1 MARGNRRRDRAA
13 QSRFQRFLGI
23 GQKLTA
29 EQFGKPLWVE
39 QLEDRRMLAT
49 FTVINLNDL
58 VFQGGEWVVAGGSLR
73 AAVNAANDND
83 EADTII
89 FADTLSGTI
98 QLDGRDIAGQL
109 TIEDDLTI
117 AGPGTRKISISA
129 AGNRRAFQIE
139 QDENDPFGVS
149 ISGLTI
155 TNGTAPG
162 GTDENAGQGGAILN
176 LGNLSLTEV
185 AITNSRATYG
195 GGILNAGNLN
205 IERSLISNN
214 QAFTDGGGIHNG
226 VPVEDDDSGSTD
238 DGPRPATSIINST
251 ITGNRASTGNGYG
264 GGLFNRDGNLDVVHC
279 TIVNNSAYLGSGIGS
294 WGNALPEAAEE
305 GEEPGPPPPPTIYT
319 TVSGTVLFHNNNT
332 EDSPGDIDV
341 VGMSEPEDEESEP
354 EPLLP
359 SINIKFEDD
368 NIVAGGDVGGNNLI
382 HTPGLQVEGSDGDIA
397 PGTDPLFISDDE
409 GDPILADYGGST
421 NTYHPFYDETGTLP
435 NSPLIDHYE
444 RNSGSYD
451 VRGRHFT
458 RVYDFDPLV
467 ENPRIDVGAVEVQH
481 GVFVVDTI
489 ADEADDK
496 QYSDLTDI
504 TAAGDF
510 VMREALNFSKKNP
523 LVDTIIFDLAG
534 QTDPTPSPALT
545 FLITLRDSQNKLMAL
560 PIDHSVN
567 IVGPTNYRLEF
578 DGNNPPTPVD
588 GDGTRIF
595 NITDGSATA
604 AVDVSIS
611 NLFLLGA
618 DANGS
623 GGAILNREN
632 LTLNNMTLQ
641 GNRATLD
648 GGAIHHDL
656 GTLTINS
663 STISGNNSSDDGAI
677 YIAQSSGSVLI
688 SNSTISG
695 NVASD
700 RGGGLFNRGTDTN
713 IEFSTIVNNTAG
725 STIGSGVYSQEG
737 NVSFYSTILW
747 ANLINDVAGLSA
759 STVTSDGYNLVGS
772 RNAAVRNNFS
782 DGAPTNDVLPTGLS
796 PTIAAIGL
804 APLGFAGGLTQTHA
818 IVNDV
823 VVNGKSILVNRGPE
837 SPTNPPE
844 FDQRGKPFERIFDGK
859 EDSVDELRIDIGSYE
874 LQGRVYRV
882 DNPGDVSDGNYGA
895 GQLTLREAIELANLG
910 PLFDF
915 IEFDDMV
922 LGANPEISPNGA
934 LTISDDVLIQWQGST
949 PLTLRGSG
957 TVFAISD
964 GTTNVIDV
972 EIKGGDRG
980 INEFVLQ
987 GRNITSTE
995 NLILRVVDILG
1006 NNSSAITHQ
1015 VGSLEIY
1022 NTILTGN
1029 ISTVSGG
1036 AINAQNASRVYIY
1049 DSSLTGNSTAFTNGH
1064 GGGIYLKNT
1073 PFEGNLVVI
1082 ANNVT
1087 ASGASDG
1094 AGIFIDNSGLPT
1106 GADKSVKFHN
1116 SVISGNSTVGA
1127 NSDGGGIFARGAN
1140 VYLSDY
1146 TTLALNTTFGTNS
1159 RGGAIYINGGGVLT
1173 ISDNVTLTFNRTIG
1187 QFSHGGAIANVG
1199 GTVNIDATDVSNN
1212 STNGADAHG
1221 GAIYVENGTLSV
1233 VDSSLVDN
1241 KTNGLRSDGGAIYS
1255 NTSLTGAKTTILNST
1270 ISGNS
1275 TKDHGGG
1282 IYNADGLTVIKY
1294 STITNNSAPYFGFG
1308 AGVGSFGSIATT
1320 RTEVGSS
1327 IIAGNKA
1334 SGTLPGTTPSDVDR
1348 INGSFQDTFVSL
1360 GYNVIGT
1367 GISAAFTG
1375 ATNDLAGVL
1384 DPGLEDLT
1392 FNGGPSRTHALK
1404 EDSPAVNRGKPSIV
1418 AGVNGVPEFDQ
1429 RGEARIKNGRI
1440 DIGAY
1445 ESDFT
1450 SALPGDFDGDG
1461 VVNGRDFLAWQR
1473 NPSVGSLSDWKANY
1487 GTGSLVAAV
1496 VTTEDVS
1503 EPLVASVMADDS
1515 DSVATVVSPAVVAAA
1530 QATSSGSAIAGWV
1543 TLPANVST
1551 PAKDATDETSL
1562 DIAYLA
1568 AFSEGFEG
1576 VTIAESAND
1585 FGDIATCRSVEN
1597 GDDVLAEDAVFDLI
1611 GAGEF

>member
-1 MARGNRRRDRAA
+1 
-13 QSRFQRFLGI
+13 
-23 GQKLTA
+23 
-29 EQFGKPLWVE
+29 
-39 QLEDRRMLAT
+39 MLAL
-49 FTVINLNDL
+49 FTVINMGDLNND
-58 VFQGGEWVVAGGSLR
+58 GDVVSGTLR
-73 AAVNAANDND
+73 AAINAANDND

-89 FADTLSGTI
+89 FAENLSGTI
-98 QLDGRDIAGQL
+98 QLDGRENGGQL
-109 TIEDDLTI
+109 TIEDSLTI
-117 AGPGTRKISISA
+117 SGPGTRKITINGS
-129 AGNRRAFQIE
+129 GNRRVFQIE
-139 QDENDPFGVS
+139 ANEEDPFSVN

-155 TNGTAPG
+155 NNGTAPG
-162 GTDENAGQGGAILN
+162 GSDENAGRGGAILN
-176 LGNLSLTEV
+176 LGNLNLTEV
-185 AITNSRATYG
+185 AITSSRATYG
-195 GGILNAGNLN
+195 GGIFNAGNLN
-205 IERSLISNN
+205 VDRSLFSNN
-214 QAFTDGGGIHNG
+214 QAFSNGGALHNG
-226 VPVEDDDSGSTD
+226 VPSDDDSGGSE
-238 DGPRPATSIINST
+238 DGPRPFASIVNST
-251 ITGNRASTGNGYG
+251 ITGNRANTGSGYG
-264 GGLFNRDGNLDVVHC
+264 GGLFNRDGNLDVIHS
-279 TIVNNSAYLGSGIGS
+279 TIVNNRAYLGSGIGS
-294 WGNALPEAAEE
+294 WGNAPAEAPAE
-305 GEEPGPPPPPTIYT
+305 GEEPGPPPAPTVYT
-319 TVSGTVLFHNNNT
+319 TVSGTVLYKNSNT
-332 EDSPGDIDV
+332 EESPGDIDV
-341 VGMSEPEDEESEP
+341 VGKGEPEEEGGDP
-354 EPLLP
+354 VDLLP
-359 SINIKFEDD
+359 SINIKFADD
-368 NIVAGGDVGGNNLI
+368 AIVAGGDVGGNNLI
-382 HTPGLQVEGSDGDIA
+382 HTPGKQVEASDGDIE
-397 PGTDPLFISDDE
+397 PGTDPLFISDLD
-409 GDPILADYGGST
+409 GNPILADYGGST
-421 NTYHPFYDETGTLP
+421 NTYHPFYDETGEMP

-444 RNSGSYD
+444 GNAGGND
-451 VRGRHFT
+451 VRGRHFV
-458 RVYDFDPLV
+458 RKYDFDPEAEAL
-467 ENPRIDVGAVEVQH
+467 RIDIGAVEVQH
-481 GVFVVDTI
+481 ATFVVDTI
-489 ADEADDK
+489 ADEDDDR
-496 QYSDLTDI
+496 QYSDYTNVEA
-504 TAAGDF
+504 TGDF

-523 LVDTIIFDLAG
+523 LVDTIVFALAG
-534 QTDPTPSPALT
+534 QPDPTPSPALT
-545 FLITLRDSQNKLMAL
+545 FLITLRDGQGKLMPL
-560 PIDHSVN
+560 PVDHSVN
-567 IVGPTNYRLEF
+567 ILGPTSFRLEF

-595 NITDGSATA
+595 NITNSSAAST
-604 AVDVSIS
+604 VDVAIS
-611 NLFLLGA
+611 NLVLLGA

-632 LTLNNMTLQ
+632 LTLTNMTMR

-656 GTLTINS
+656 GTLTILS
-663 STISGNNSSDDGAI
+663 STISGNNSSDDGAV
-677 YIAQSSGSVLI
+677 YIAQSSGTVLI

-700 RGGGLFNRGTDTN
+700 RGGGLFNRGSDTN
-713 IEFSTIVNNTAG
+713 VEFSTIVNNTAG

-737 NVSFYSTILW
+737 NVSFYSTIIW
-747 ANLINDVAGLSA
+747 ANLINDVAGLTA
-759 STVTSDGYNLVGS
+759 SNVTSDGYNLVGV

-782 DGAPTNDVLPTGLS
+782 EGDPTNDVLPTGIS

-818 IVNDV
+818 IINDV
-823 VVNGKSILVNRGPE
+823 VVNGKSVLINRGSE
-837 SPTNPPE
+837 SPTNVPE
-844 FDQRGKPFERIFDGK
+844 FDQRGKPFERVFDGK
-859 EDSVDELRIDIGSYE
+859 EDGVDEDRIDIGAYE

-882 DNPGDVSDGNYGA
+882 DNAGDGSDGNYGT
-895 GQLTLREAIELANLG
+895 GQLTLREAIELSNFG
-910 PLFDF
+910 PLFDV
-915 IEFDDMV
+915 IEFDDM
-922 LGANPEISPNGA
+922 LLPMNP
-934 LTISDDVLIQWQGST
+934 TINPSGTLAITDDVLIQWQGST
-949 PLTLRGSG
+949 PLKIVGSG

-964 GTTNVIDV
+964 GTSNLIDV

-980 INEFVLQ
+980 INEFVLE
-987 GRNITSTE
+987 GRNIVSTE
-995 NLILRVVDILG
+995 NLTVRVVDILG

-1015 VGSLEIY
+1015 LGELQIY

-1064 GGGIYLKNT
+1064 GGGVYLKNS

-1094 AGIFIDNSGLPT
+1094 AGIYVDNSGLPA
-1106 GADKSVKFHN
+1106 GANRDVRFTN

-1127 NSDGGGIFARGAN
+1127 NSDGGGIFARHAN

-1159 RGGAIYINGGGVLT
+1159 RGGAVYLNGGGVLT

-1199 GTVNIDATDVSNN
+1199 GTVNIDATDISNN
-1212 STNGADAHG
+1212 STAGADAHG

-1233 VDSSLVDN
+1233 VDSALVDN
-1241 KTNGLRSDGGAIYS
+1241 KTSGLRSDGGAIYS
-1255 NTSLTGAKTTILNST
+1255 NTSLTGVRTTILNST

-1275 TKDHGGG
+1275 TNDHGGG

-1348 INGSFQDTFVSL
+1348 INGSFQDTFVST
-1360 GYNVIGT
+1360 GYNLIGT
-1367 GISAAFTG
+1367 GISGAFTS
-1375 ATNDLAGVL
+1375 ATNDLTGVL
-1384 DPGLEDLT
+1384 DPGLEELT
-1392 FNGGPSRTHALK
+1392 FNGGTSRTHALK

-1450 SALPGDFDGDG
+1450 SALPGDHNGDG

-1473 NPSVGSLSDWKANY
+1473 GQSSSPGSASDLADWKANY
-1487 GTGSLVAAV
+1487 GSSAQVATV

-1503 EPLVASVMADDS
+1503 APMLAPAMADNPEPVALAAS
-1515 DSVATVVSPAVVAAA
+1515 PSVVATAPTSSSSATFVGWVSLPVNETAPAKVAVEESSLDSV
-1530 QATSSGSAIAGWV
+1530 
-1543 TLPANVST
+1543 
-1551 PAKDATDETSL
+1551 
-1562 DIAYLA
+1562 YLA
-1568 AFSEGFEG
+1568 VFSEGFDG
-1576 VTIAESAND
+1576 VTIADSASD
-1585 FGDIATCRSVEN
+1585 FGDIATCRST
-1597 GDDVLAEDAVFDLI
+1597 DDQDDALAEDAVFELI

>member
-1 MARGNRRRDRAA
+1 MARGNRRRGRAA

-23 GQKLTA
+23 GRRSAA

-39 QLEDRRMLAT
+39 QLEDRRLLAV
-49 FTVINLNDL
+49 FTVLNLGDL
-58 VFQGGEWVVAGGSLR
+58 NGAGDVIGGSLR
-73 AAVNAANDND
+73 AAINAANDNN
-83 EADTII
+83 EPDTIV
-89 FADTLSGTI
+89 FAANLTGTI
-98 QLDGRDIAGQL
+98 QLDGRENGGQL
-109 TIEDDLTI
+109 TITDDLTI

-129 AGNRRAFQIE
+129 AGNRRAFQIDN
-139 QDENDPFGVS
+139 DENDPFSVN

-155 TNGTAPG
+155 TNGTAPAG
-162 GTDENAGQGGAILN
+162 SDENAGRGGAILN
-176 LGNLSLTEV
+176 LGNLNLTEV
-185 AITNSRATYG
+185 AITNSFATYG
-195 GGILNAGNLN
+195 GGILNAGRLN
-205 IERSLISNN
+205 VSRSLIADN
-214 QAFTDGGGIHNG
+214 QAFADGGGIHNG
-226 VPVEDDDSGSTD
+226 IPVDGEDSGSTT
-238 DGPRPATSIINST
+238 DGPRPVTSIINST
-251 ITGNRASTGNGYG
+251 ITGNRASSGSGYG
-264 GGLFNRDGNLDVVHC
+264 GGLFNRDGNLNVTHC

-294 WGNALPEAAEE
+294 WGNAPPEAPEE
-305 GEEPGPPPPPTIYT
+305 GEEPGPPPAPTIYT
-319 TVSGTVLFHNNNT
+319 TVSGTVLYKNNNT

-341 VGMSEPEDEESEP
+341 VGKGEPEEEGGEP
-354 EPLLP
+354 VELLP

-368 NIVAGGDVGGNNLI
+368 AIVAGGDVGGNNLI
-382 HTPGLQVEGSDGDIA
+382 HTPGLQVEASDGDID
-397 PGTDPLFISDDE
+397 PGTDPLFISDID
-409 GDPILADYGGST
+409 GNPILADYGGST
-421 NTYHPFYDETGTLP
+421 DTYHPFYDETGELP
-435 NSPLIDHYE
+435 NSPLIDHYVN
-444 RNSGSYD
+444 RVGNFD
-451 VRGRHFT
+451 VRGRHFV
-458 RVYDFDPLV
+458 RVYDFDP
-467 ENPRIDVGAVEVQH
+467 EAEDPRIDIGAVEVQH
-481 GVFVVDTI
+481 GAFVVDTI
-489 ADEADDK
+489 ADEADDL
-496 QYSDLTDI
+496 QYSDLTNI
-504 TAAGDF
+504 EGVGDF

-523 LVDTIIFDLAG
+523 LVDTITFALAG
-534 QTDPTPSPALT
+534 QADPTPSPALT
-545 FLITLRDSQNKLMAL
+545 FLITLRDIQNKLMSL
-560 PIDHSVN
+560 PVDHSVN

-595 NITDGSATA
+595 NITDSSIEST
-604 AVDVSIS
+604 VDVSIS
-611 NLFLLGA
+611 NLILLGA

-632 LTLNNMTLQ
+632 LTLNNMTLR

-656 GTLTINS
+656 GTLTILNS
-663 STISGNNSSDDGAI
+663 TLSGNNSSDDGAI
-677 YIAQSSGSVLI
+677 YIAQNSGTVLI
-688 SNSTISG
+688 SNSTISD

-700 RGGGLFNRGTDTN
+700 RGGGLFNRGSDTT
-713 IEFSTIVNNTAG
+713 IQFSTIVNNTAG

-737 NVSFYSTILW
+737 SVSFYSTILW
-747 ANLINDVAGLSA
+747 ANLINDVAGLTA
-759 STVTSDGYNLVGS
+759 STVTSQGYNLVGT

-782 DGAPTNDVLPTGLS
+782 EGDPTNDVLPTGLS
-796 PTIAAIGL
+796 PTISAIGL
-804 APLGFAGGLTQTHA
+804 APLAFAGGLTQTFA

-823 VVNGKSILVNRGPE
+823 VVNGKSVLINRGPE
-837 SPTNPPE
+837 SPTTPPD

-859 EDSVDELRIDIGSYE
+859 EDGVDEVRIDIGAYE

-882 DNPGDVSDGNYGA
+882 DNPGDTSDGNYGT
-895 GQLTLREAIELANLG
+895 GQLTLREAIELSNFG
-910 PLFDF
+910 PLFDV
-915 IEFDDMV
+915 IEFDDMA
-922 LGANPEISPNGA
+922 LGANPIIEPNGA
-934 LTISDDVLIQWQGST
+934 LTITDDVLIQWQGST
-949 PLTLRGSG
+949 PLTLRGESG
-957 TVFAISD
+957 TVFVISD
-964 GTTNVIDV
+964 GTSDLIDV

-987 GRNITSTE
+987 GRNIVSSE
-995 NLILRVVDILG
+995 NLTLRVLDILG

-1015 VGSLEIY
+1015 LGELQVY

-1064 GGGIYLKNT
+1064 GGGVYLKNS

-1094 AGIFIDNSGLPT
+1094 AGLYVDNSGLPV
-1106 GADKSVKFHN
+1106 GANRDVRFTN

-1146 TTLALNTTFGTNS
+1146 TTLALNTTFGTSS
-1159 RGGAIYINGGGVLT
+1159 RGGAVYINGGGVLT

-1199 GTVNIDATDVSNN
+1199 GTVNIDATDISNN
-1212 STNGADAHG
+1212 STSGADAHG

-1233 VDSSLVDN
+1233 VDSALVDN

-1255 NTSLTGAKTTILNST
+1255 NTTLTGVKTTILNST

-1275 TKDHGGG
+1275 TMDRGGG

-1334 SGTLPGTTPSDVDR
+1334 NGTLPGTTPSDVDR
-1348 INGSFQDTFVSL
+1348 INGSFQDSFVSL

-1375 ATNDLAGVL
+1375 ATNDLAGIL
-1384 DPGLEDLT
+1384 DPGLEELT

-1404 EDSPAVNRGKPSIV
+1404 EDSPAVNRGNPSIA

-1487 GTGSLVAAV
+1487 NTNTGSVVAAV
-1496 VTTEDVS
+1496 MTTEDVS
-1503 EPLVASVMADDS
+1503 EPSLAPLVVTDEPEP
-1515 DSVATVVSPAVVAAA
+1515 VVSIASPAVVAVAPA
-1530 QATSSGSAIAGWV
+1530 SSASPTLAGWV
-1543 TLPANVST
+1543 TMPANET
-1551 PAKDATDETSL
+1551 APAKSTVEESSSDT
-1562 DIAYLA
+1562 AYLA
-1568 AFSEGFEG
+1568 VFSEGFDG
-1576 VTIAESAND
+1576 MTIANADRD
-1585 FGDIATCRSVEN
+1585 FGDIATCRSTDET
-1597 GDDVLAEDAVFDLI
+1597 DTWAEDAVFELI
-1611 GAGEF
+1611 GAGEL